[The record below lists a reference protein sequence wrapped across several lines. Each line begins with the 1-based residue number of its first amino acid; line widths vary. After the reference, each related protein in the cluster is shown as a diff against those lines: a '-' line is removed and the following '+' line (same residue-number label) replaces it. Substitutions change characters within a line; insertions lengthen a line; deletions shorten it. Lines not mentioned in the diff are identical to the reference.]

1 MPELQS
7 GTILL
12 IEDDAGHARL
22 IKRNLRRANIA
33 NPITV
38 FHDGQAALDYL
49 FKERFESGRR
59 ASLPLLVLLDL
70 NLPGLDGYQILQEIK
85 AQPSTRHIPV
95 IILTTTDDPDEIEKC
110 YALGCN
116 IYLTKPVEY
125 DQFVEAIR
133 RLGLLLAIV
142 KIPNGA

>member
-1 MPELQS
+1 MPEFQS

-22 IKRNLRRANIA
+22 IERNLRRADVA

-38 FHDGQAALDYL
+38 FHDGHAALDYL
-49 FKERFESGRR
+49 FKERFEGGRKAR
-59 ASLPLLVLLDL
+59 LPLLILLDL
-70 NLPGLDGYQILQEIK
+70 NLPGLNGYQILEAIK
-85 AQPSTRHIPV
+85 GQSSTRHIPV
-95 IILTTTDDPDEIEKC
+95 VILTTSDSPDEIEKC

-116 IYLTKPVEY
+116 IYLTKPIEY

-133 RLGLLLAIV
+133 RLGLLLAVV